1 MTTTYSYSPF
11 TADKDKVRFY
21 CGDVDIADS
30 GARAFFTDEEITA
43 LITLEGTWQK
53 AVIACIKNMI
63 NRLATQPTLRADW
76 LQTDY
81 ATAIKGLND
90 LLKLRAAEFGLSAG
104 RAITGSVTHTYRP
117 DSNQTET
124 IDYDDE

>member
-11 TADKDKVRFY
+11 TADKDKVRY
-21 CGDVDIADS
+21 HCGDVDVADS
-30 GARAFFTDEEITA
+30 GARAFFSDEEITA

-53 AVIACIKNMI
+53 AVVSCIKNMI
-63 NRLATQPTLRADW
+63 ARLSTQPTLRADW

-90 LLKLRAAEFGLSAG
+90 LLKLKAAELGVSSG
-104 RAITGSVTHTYRP
+104 RAVTGSVTHTYRP
-117 DSNQTET
+117 DSSQTEVM
-124 IDYDDE
+124 DYDD